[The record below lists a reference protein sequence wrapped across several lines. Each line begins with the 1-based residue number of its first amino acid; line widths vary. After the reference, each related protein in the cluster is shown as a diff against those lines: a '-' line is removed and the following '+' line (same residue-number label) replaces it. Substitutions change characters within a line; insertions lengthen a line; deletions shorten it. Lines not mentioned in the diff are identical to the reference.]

1 MHLSLRL
8 TPPNPRPPTH
18 PPTLLIQPRPKPTC
32 TARAQEIVEGP
43 EAGTLRQAVWII
55 QSYAN
60 RGSLYDAI
68 ERGLLRG
75 ADGEPDLGTILAAGE
90 VSL

>member
-1 MHLSLRL
+1 M
-8 TPPNPRPPTH
+8 
-18 PPTLLIQPRPKPTC
+18 
-32 TARAQEIVEGP
+32 VEGS
-43 EAGTLRQAVWII
+43 EAGTLRQVVWII
-55 QSYAN
+55 QSYAD

-90 VSL
+90 GSL